1 MTNEQTKPADEMK
14 DVAAGAIPDPAS
26 TTAEPRPHA
35 NDPGKALDTSA
46 LNTAAAGTT
55 ADMTGTT
62 GGKIDPPSSTGE
74 LRDDISR
81 HET

>member
-46 LNTAAAGTT
+46 LNTAAAGAGA
-55 ADMTGTT
+55 ADATGTT
-62 GGKIDPPSSTGE
+62 GDQIAPSSRE
-74 LRDDISR
+74 LRDDMSSQ